1 MFYGVLFPKLT
12 LVSKVAFHASV
23 RGQVI
28 QLRHKSVHKIEL
40 NYLCRYSKL
49 NEWIRVDPGYILILH
64 SRNKQELNINY
75 RNENAE
81 RSNQAHLSIAAA
93 KEERPI
99 GREFIEVILK
109 FLVILHVFIIV
120 IIPLDNNKM

>member
-1 MFYGVLFPKLT
+1 MSLF
-12 LVSKVAFHASV
+12 
-23 RGQVI
+23 
-28 QLRHKSVHKIEL
+28 E
-40 NYLCRYSKL
+40 

-120 IIPLDNNKM
+120 IIPLDNNKMCT